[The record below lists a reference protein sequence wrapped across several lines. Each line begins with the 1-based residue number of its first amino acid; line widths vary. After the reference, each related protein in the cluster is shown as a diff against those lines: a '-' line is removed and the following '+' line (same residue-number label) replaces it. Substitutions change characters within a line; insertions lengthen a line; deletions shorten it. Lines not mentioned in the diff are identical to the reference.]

1 VHRYRINHKSCSSL
15 FERIMPNGDEANQ
28 QLAHPATAGADV
40 SRKATATLILVF
52 FFLIFLPLSILGTS
66 IDWPENLSEDA
77 AYNLPL
83 LLDERPS
90 VFWGYFMYLI
100 YSISF
105 YPMAYMMGRLVAG
118 PSNLHSPLLHIG
130 SNFAALSSLS
140 RSIGLSRWLMG
151 MPTLAR
157 IYTDPDASEATLA
170 AVSVSYDMLNAWG
183 GGIGEI
189 LGVSIFASLWVVC
202 ISLLFIGSQDWPS
215 WLGYA
220 GFVVA
225 VDLALNLLEM
235 DILGIDMGANLLIS
249 VILLHLWLLMAGLLF
264 LRLPCLNCM
273 QKKAKEP
280 TAE

>member
-1 VHRYRINHKSCSSL
+1 
-15 FERIMPNGDEANQ
+15 MPNGDEANQ